1 MISRLLKTFDDSLT
15 RYYMR
20 LNKEHYRVVSLYND
34 GGLTRDI
41 TNKEL
46 FKIYFKMKICMK
58 ISSVIVSYR
67 IKAQGFIL
75 SR

>member
-1 MISRLLKTFDDSLT
+1 MISRLLRTFDEKLT

-20 LNKEHYRVVSLYND
+20 LNKEHFRVVSLYND
-34 GGLTRDI
+34 GGLTREI

-46 FKIYFKMKICMK
+46 FKIYFKMKVCMK

-67 IKAQGFIL
+67 IKAQSVIL